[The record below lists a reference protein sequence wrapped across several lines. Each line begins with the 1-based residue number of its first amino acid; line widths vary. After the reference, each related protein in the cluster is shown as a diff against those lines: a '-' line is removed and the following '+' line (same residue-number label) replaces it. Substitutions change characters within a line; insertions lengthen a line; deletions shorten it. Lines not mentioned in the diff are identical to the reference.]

1 MGFDGYY
8 DPKDYFES
16 FTTGRSPDTSVM
28 PSSLEN
34 KTNKNTSGG
43 KFKFFF
49 FHMREKDKIL
59 NFGKFFFFF
68 FLLNILKF

>member
-49 FHMREKDKIL
+49 FSYERERQ
-59 NFGKFFFFF
+59 NFKFW
-68 FLLNILKF
+68 